1 MIITVVYG
9 RVANLDAARRCP
21 RCAESDPPG
30 TEQYGPRAGRP
41 CPRCEG
47 TGVRPEGWA
56 YLAPDDLGLALGDL
70 VECPPTPYSSGHD
83 VLATVV
89 GLTGDPNP
97 GRSLKTITG
106 RAVVT
111 S

>member
-9 RVANLDAARRCP
+9 RVTNLDAARRCP
-21 RCAESDPPG
+21 RCDKGKERF
-30 TEQYGPRAGRP
+30 GPRAGRP

-47 TGVRPEGWA
+47 TSIRPEGWA
-56 YLAPDDLGLALGDL
+56 YLAADDLGLALGDL

-97 GRSLKTITG
+97 GRSLKTIIG

>member
-9 RVANLDAARRCP
+9 RVTNLDAARRCP
-21 RCAESDPPG
+21 RCDAGEERHG
-30 TEQYGPRAGRP
+30 HRAGRP

-47 TGVRPEGWA
+47 TGIRPEGWA
-56 YLAPDDLGLALGDL
+56 YLAADDLGLALGDL

-89 GLTGDPNP
+89 GLTGDPRA
-97 GRSLKTITG
+97 GRPLKTIIG
-106 RAVVT
+106 RAVVP